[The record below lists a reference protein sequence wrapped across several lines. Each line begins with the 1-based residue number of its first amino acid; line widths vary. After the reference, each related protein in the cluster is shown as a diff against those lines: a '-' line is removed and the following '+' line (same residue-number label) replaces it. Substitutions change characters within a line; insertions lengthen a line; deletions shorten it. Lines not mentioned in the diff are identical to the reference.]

1 MHMLTRCTFQARR
14 ELASCGWCYQGTA
27 CRHCVSACY
36 YIRVRMLL
44 CMPSCGGEDGVFVF
58 TAPISSSTS
67 HRCTNRLLQAV
78 SPCREFSRGLVST
91 SRSSTACQMST
102 FYVCPSVCPSS
113 PLSLC
118 ELPTHILSP
127 HLHLSLPPPSRALS
141 RSRSRSLY
149 LFGSLSLA
157 TARRHCLTRPITRCK
172 TRCRR
177 VDVASSSSTMPLR
190 FHAK

>member
-1 MHMLTRCTFQARR
+1 MTKKRVLSTMHTLTRCTFQARR
-14 ELASCGWCYQGTA
+14 ELASCGWCCQGTA

-58 TAPISSSTS
+58 IAPISSSTS

-102 FYVCPSVCPSS
+102 LYVCPSVCLSS
-113 PLSLC
+113 PHSANCPQTFSHPTCISLSPPPRARSLALALALFIYLVLSLLR
-118 ELPTHILSP
+118 LPAGI
-127 HLHLSLPPPSRALS
+127 
-141 RSRSRSLY
+141 
-149 LFGSLSLA
+149 
-157 TARRHCLTRPITRCK
+157 
-172 TRCRR
+172 
-177 VDVASSSSTMPLR
+177 V
-190 FHAK
+190 